1 MAQVNKFV
9 IFFVLLLAIA
19 IVDMSGSSKLQV
31 MASCSDRC
39 SSNSDCTGFTLCR
52 FCFQRTNPFD
62 DTKYSE
68 CGFLP

>member
-1 MAQVNKFV
+1 MAQVNKFAIV
-9 IFFVLLLAIA
+9 FVLLLAIN
-19 IVDMSGSSKLQV
+19 IVRDGSKLQV
-31 MASCSDRC
+31 MASCSDSC

-62 DTKYSE
+62 DTKYSA